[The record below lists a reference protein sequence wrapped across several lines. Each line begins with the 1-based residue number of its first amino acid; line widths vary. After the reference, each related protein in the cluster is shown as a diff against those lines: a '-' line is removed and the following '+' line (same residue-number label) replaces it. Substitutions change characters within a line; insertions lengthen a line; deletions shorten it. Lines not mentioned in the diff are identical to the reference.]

1 MKTAT
6 RFLPS
11 LIASAVL
18 AVSAGQALAAD
29 PVQAKTRDQVKA
41 ELNEAIRTGN
51 IVAGGESGLTLNQ
64 LFPGRYAATDTAQG
78 KTRADVKAELQDAL
92 STGDVV
98 AGGDSGQTLKQLSP
112 NRYTEAAV
120 RQQAVETAQGKTRA
134 QVKAELAEALRTG
147 DMVAGGESGQK
158 LNELFP
164 GSYKGNVSPV
174 LAGQPKSADRAGS

>member
-1 MKTAT
+1 MNTQR
-6 RFLPS
+6 RFTS
-11 LIASAVL
+11 VFAAAVL
-18 AVSAGQALAAD
+18 AIAAGQAVAAD
-29 PVQAKTRDQVKA
+29 QGLSREQVQ
-41 ELNEAIRTGN
+41 
-51 IVAGGESGLTLNQ
+51 
-64 LFPGRYAATDTAQG
+64 
-78 KTRADVKAELQDAL
+78 AELQQAIRNGSL
-92 STGDVV
+92 V

-147 DMVAGGESGQK
+147 DIVAGGESGQK

-164 GSYKGNVSPV
+164 GRYTDHVSPV